1 MLNSPGRRDHIFTL
15 RNVNV
20 LPSGE
25 EVYGAASESEKRRVS
40 RTPTKTAFGGSSGD
54 PGSLRSAS
62 NRFASLLSAFTTK
75 SVLDLPERRTRFP
88 ISSFAATYFS
98 YEPCD
103 SRCSGARLV
112 KMRASRYRKRCRYW
126 RAASELISTMACVHP
141 AATACARKRWM
152 KNRPGSVI
160 L

>member
-15 RNVNV
+15 WNVNV

-40 RTPTKTAFGGSSGD
+40 RTPST
-54 PGSLRSAS
+54 S

-75 SVLDLPERRTRFP
+75 SVLDFPEWRTRLP

-112 KMRASRYRKRCRYW
+112 NTRASRYRKRCRYCA
-126 RAASELISTMACVHP
+126 AASELISTIAYVHP
-141 AATACARKRWM
+141 AATACARKR
-152 KNRPGSVI
+152 
-160 L
+160 